1 MFENIWLT
9 LVELNG
15 HNSEHMCEAMP
26 VVGHII
32 AGRDDRWARSKVQA
46 APNSSTKLSHLP
58 RPTTALTRNG
68 RVAMY
73 GSGCV
78 SLTQSTIP
86 LECEPTSMP
95 SSLARYAQVS
105 TQARSPEPMSAVAVT
120 VSSTSSI
127 EPVVALA
134 DRTSRVASPTARAAI
149 STPSDPSSSTPKM
162 ILASAGSAATRR
174 PRRAARRY
182 RSPTPSRSP
191 RPGRPRRSRATMSVA
206 RQPSG
211 RPPCWPAARWVVT
224 TGSSRAGA
232 GWMGRRAQPSTLPP
246 QPSSTRR
253 RHRQVP
259 HLLTPQRNK
268 PPAEITTYPTRD
280 SSIPLQPRHFVT
292 QPAPPGWGQAN
303 LTGRD
308 ARSANLDHRGGL
320 LRGHRRGAGRHHHR
334 PERGRAVAGGGGRA
348 SWSAPAADVY
358 LSQPG
363 PQRVGFQPHAL
374 PAPAQPPPVRSMQVG
389 TAGAGSVYGVTGGT
403 HTTFNSEAAGQSRTS
418 FTASLAF
425 SPACFTFADA

>member
-15 HNSEHMCEAMP
+15 HNSEHMCEAML

-58 RPTTALTRNG
+58 RPTTALTRNA

-73 GSGCV
+73 GSGGV

-120 VSSTSSI
+120 VSSI

-134 DRTSRVASPTARAAI
+134 DRISRVASPTARAAI

-182 RSPTPSRSP
+182 RSPTP
-191 RPGRPRRSRATMSVA
+191 
-206 RQPSG
+206 
-211 RPPCWPAARWVVT
+211 
-224 TGSSRAGA
+224 
-232 GWMGRRAQPSTLPP
+232 
-246 QPSSTRR
+246 
-253 RHRQVP
+253 
-259 HLLTPQRNK
+259 
-268 PPAEITTYPTRD
+268 
-280 SSIPLQPRHFVT
+280 
-292 QPAPPGWGQAN
+292 
-303 LTGRD
+303 
-308 ARSANLDHRGGL
+308 
-320 LRGHRRGAGRHHHR
+320 
-334 PERGRAVAGGGGRA
+334 
-348 SWSAPAADVY
+348 
-358 LSQPG
+358 
-363 PQRVGFQPHAL
+363 
-374 PAPAQPPPVRSMQVG
+374 
-389 TAGAGSVYGVTGGT
+389 
-403 HTTFNSEAAGQSRTS
+403 
-418 FTASLAF
+418 
-425 SPACFTFADA
+425 